1 MKSLQGIGLALRTRT
16 KAGQDGVVP
25 RQGLPPWGRPGCW
38 LWPLSPSASPVLG
51 AHVGRALGPWSWMNS
66 SPQLSGPEGASSDAE
81 ASPCSQCL
89 ARGLSEGA
97 TNAPC
102 FGVCFNRG
110 GCPTVWAESHTMLAH
125 PALYYGSSVDPGKCL
140 PHFTSKAPAEPGL
153 SVITNLSL
161 PTPRPA
167 SAPGRRGK
175 PPSIS
180 EISPQCL
187 SPRFKAANCL

>member
-1 MKSLQGIGLALRTRT
+1 MCHLHILKNAFSLDETAPCGEKTAPRGEKTSPHSKKPLAGTRVSMKSLQGIGLALRTRT

-66 SPQLSGPEGASSDAE
+66 SPPLSGPEGASSDAE
-81 ASPCSQCL
+81 ASLCSQCL

-110 GCPTVWAESHTMLAH
+110 GCPTV
-125 PALYYGSSVDPGKCL
+125 
-140 PHFTSKAPAEPGL
+140 
-153 SVITNLSL
+153 
-161 PTPRPA
+161 
-167 SAPGRRGK
+167 
-175 PPSIS
+175 
-180 EISPQCL
+180 
-187 SPRFKAANCL
+187 